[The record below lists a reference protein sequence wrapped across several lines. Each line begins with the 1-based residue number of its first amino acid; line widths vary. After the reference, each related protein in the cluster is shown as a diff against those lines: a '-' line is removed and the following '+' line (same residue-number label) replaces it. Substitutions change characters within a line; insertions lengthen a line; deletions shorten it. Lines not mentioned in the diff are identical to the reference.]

1 MGLIFPD
8 YGTPFGK
15 PGGQKY
21 SIAGVATAHVALLG
35 LIAITVPAD
44 RLAEMA
50 RPFTARLIELAPKE
64 PPSPP
69 PPKPAKKAPPVP
81 QPILTAKAVMADAP
95 APFVVTPQPPAPPA
109 LAPIAVATSPT
120 SAPVPVIAARFDA
133 DYLDNPK
140 PVYPHAS
147 QRLREQGK
155 VVLRVRVTP
164 AGLAERVEIKQSSGF
179 QRLDQA
185 AEDVV
190 GRWRFVPARRGD
202 EAIAAWVLVPISF
215 NLQEG

>member
-1 MGLIFPD
+1 MGLFFPD
-8 YGTPFGK
+8 YGTSLGEPR
-15 PGGQKY
+15 GQKY
-21 SIAGVATAHVALLG
+21 SALAVAAAHLALLG
-35 LIAITVPAD
+35 LIAVAVPAD

-64 PPSPP
+64 PPPP
-69 PPKPAKKAPPVP
+69 PPKSPKKALPVP
-81 QPILTAKAVMADAP
+81 QPILAAKAVMADAP
-95 APFVVTPQPPAPPA
+95 TSFVVAPQPPAPPA
-109 LAPIAVATSPT
+109 PVPIAIPTSPT

-140 PVYPHAS
+140 PVYPHTS
-147 QRLREQGK
+147 RRLREQGK

-164 AGLAERVEIKQSSGF
+164 SGLAERVEIKQSSGF